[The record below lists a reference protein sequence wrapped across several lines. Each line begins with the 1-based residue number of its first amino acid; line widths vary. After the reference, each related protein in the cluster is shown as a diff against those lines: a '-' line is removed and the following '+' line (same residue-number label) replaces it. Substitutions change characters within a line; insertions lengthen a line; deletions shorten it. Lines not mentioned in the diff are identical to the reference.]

1 MRSANFDITDCIN
14 LLDVVIGET
23 LFSGGFADDVCAYY
37 NVKDTISIVD
47 ALLDKLEEAA
57 KHRHDTDPDFDM
69 ARKGGEEAYAA
80 ILNWKDWC
88 VKVEEELG

>member
-1 MRSANFDITDCIN
+1 MRSNNFDLTDCIN

-23 LFSGGFADDVCAYY
+23 TFDGVYREDVDAYF
-37 NVKDTISIVD
+37 NIKDTISIVD
-47 ALLDKLEEAA
+47 ALLDKLYDAA
-57 KHRHDTDPDFDM
+57 KHRHDLNPDFKT

-88 VKVEEELG
+88 AKVEEELA